1 MNLMVTGGFGFI
13 GFNFV
18 QYLTDLNIK
27 DLKIFVFDNFSY
39 AVKPYLNYKH
49 EYCKKHNVHVTIGDI
64 CNNFE
69 INRFIEKHKIDTI
82 VNFAAETHVDNSI
95 NDPTIFIQTNIVGTT
110 NLLNATK
117 KYNLRFH
124 QISTDEVY
132 GSVDPNLDIVTES
145 FKYNPSSPYSSSKA
159 SADLI
164 TLSYFKTFGIKA
176 TISRCTNNY
185 GRYQHSEKLIPKVIY
200 NIKNNIS
207 IPVYGNGMQMRNWI
221 HVIDHCDAVW
231 KIIINGKIGE
241 IYNVGSDTLIPNI
254 QLIKDIVHHLDAS
267 EDLIS
272 FVKDRAAH
280 DFCYHLNCDKI
291 KNELGWKQQ
300 ISFEKGLNDLLKFEK
315 ENQNE

>member
-1 MNLMVTGGFGFI
+1 MN
-13 GFNFV
+13 N
-18 QYLTDLNIK
+18 LNIK

-39 AVKPYLNYKH
+39 ASKPYIEYKH
-49 EYCKKHNVHVTIGDI
+49 KYCQENNIHVSIGDI
-64 CNNFE
+64 CNSYE
-69 INRFIEKHKIDTI
+69 IQLFIEKHNIDTI

-95 NDPTIFIQTNIVGTT
+95 NDPLIFIQTNVLGTT
-110 NLLNATK
+110 NLLNAVK

-132 GSVDPNLDIVTES
+132 GSVDPNLDVVNES

-185 GRYQHSEKLIPKVIY
+185 GKYQHAEKLIPKVIY
-200 NIKNNIS
+200 NIKNNLP

-231 KIIINGKIGE
+231 KIIENGKIGE

-254 QLIKDIVHHLDAS
+254 QLIKDIIHHLDAS
-267 EDLIS
+267 ENLIT

-291 KNELGWKQQ
+291 KNELCWKQQ
-300 ISFEKGLNDLLKFEK
+300 ISFKNGVDDLIKFEK
-315 ENQNE
+315 ENLK